1 MRTEEFIE
9 LLMNLQEISKQ
20 EAVEW
25 GIEIIRETPT
35 LAQELA

>member
-1 MRTEEFIE
+1 MKTEEFIE
-9 LLMNLQEISKQ
+9 MLMNLQEIDKK

-25 GIEIIRETPT
+25 GIEIIRENPA